1 MASITERASPSVDA
15 LRVYRSSERS
25 RNSWKSWAP
34 RCTAVLSARL
44 GMELMRPARRASMCL
59 GLFAWGA
66 SSANSRGAGDDF
78 LIRKAALRWYRR

>member
-34 RCTAVLSARL
+34 RCTAVLRARL
-44 GMELMRPARRASMCL
+44 GMELMRPARAAARASMIV
-59 GLFAWGA
+59 
-66 SSANSRGAGDDF
+66 SAVGSAQELWRGGTTSGP
-78 LIRKAALRWYRR
+78 RR